1 MSRSRRPLPPLP
13 DAALWAEATRDV
25 KPLSRRSAPP
35 PAAKAPPAEPPPEPR
50 LKPKVP
56 RPAAK
61 AAQRPVKPP
70 PPLDTAAPAGLDRRS
85 AERLRRG
92 QVAIEAKLDLHG
104 MTQDRAHAAL
114 ERFIAGAV
122 ASGLRCVLLVT
133 GKGRTQEEGGVL
145 KRQVPRWLN
154 EPAFRPHVLAIAT
167 ARPNHGGEGALYLLL
182 RRRREG

>member
-1 MSRSRRPLPPLP
+1 MSRSRPPPPPP

-25 KPLSRRSAPP
+25 KPLRRRTAP
-35 PAAKAPPAEPPPEPR
+35 APPAKTQATKPPPEPR
-50 LKPKVP
+50 PKVP
-56 RPAAK
+56 RPPAK
-61 AAQRPVKPP
+61 PSPKPAKP
-70 PPLDTAAPAGLDRRS
+70 LPLDSAAPAGLDRRS

-92 QVAIEAKLDLHG
+92 QVPIEAKLDLHG
-104 MTQDRAHAAL
+104 MTQARAHAAL

-182 RRRREG
+182 KRRREG

>member
-1 MSRSRRPLPPLP
+1 VPPLP

-25 KPLSRRSAPP
+25 KPLRRRSASQP
-35 PAAKAPPAEPPPEPR
+35 PAKVLPAEAKPEP
-50 LKPKVP
+50 KPAPRTRTP

-61 AAQRPVKPP
+61 PTPRPAKPP
-70 PPLDTAAPAGLDRRS
+70 PPLDAAAPAGLDRRS

-92 QVAIEAKLDLHG
+92 QVPIEAKLDLHG

-114 ERFIAGAV
+114 ERFLAGAV

-133 GKGRTQEEGGVL
+133 GKGRTQQEGGVL

-167 ARPNHGGEGALYLLL
+167 ARPGHGGEGALYLLL
-182 RRRREG
+182 RRRREI